1 MSDPLCTISVFCLRK
16 SQQIISG
23 GAEGD
28 AKMQKRKSGNVG
40 WDDQYFYAV
49 CLERKA
55 DVFLT
60 DLISFI

>member
-28 AKMQKRKSGNVG
+28 AKMQKGKCGNG
-40 WDDQYFYAV
+40 MINIFMQFAQS
-49 CLERKA
+49 ERSMH
-55 DVFLT
+55 FSQ
-60 DLISFI
+60 I